1 MEKMTPKWKP
11 AEEPGTSSAKEDSE
25 GEVVR

>member
-11 AEEPGTSSAKEDSE
+11 AEEPGTSPKKEESE